1 MWQLLFWGSVALV
14 AYTYAG
20 YPVLL
25 YLLGLV
31 RRRRAPDG
39 ASDAPSACLIISAFD
54 EESVIRAK
62 IENSIS
68 LDYPRD
74 RLTIIVASDGS
85 TDGTT
90 AVASSYEDM
99 GVRLHHNPRRRGKSA
114 LLNEVVAGLNCDI
127 VAFTDANSLFA
138 VDALKRLCRHFGDA
152 DVGCVVGRLR
162 YVQGGETSVGKGEGI
177 YWRYEAL
184 ISRLESRLGS
194 VLVANGS
201 IFAIRRRLFRP
212 LYAEVANDFQI
223 PFDIAAQGKRVVYEP
238 RAVATE
244 PTTVYWREEFGR
256 KVRIVLR
263 GLTGWSLM
271 RKRIRGF
278 RRFQFWSHKNLRW
291 MVGAAAVVAF
301 VSSAVPAARG
311 STLYAALLG
320 AQVAFYA
327 AAMVGLLTRRA
338 RRPRRAFYV
347 PFYFTMVN
355 AAALTAIARFLSG
368 ERLTVWEKA
377 ESTRLV
383 TQPSVSGSRGE
394 ATEAVAA
401 GVDDGATRAAKR

>member
-1 MWQLLFWGSVALV
+1 MWQFLFWGSVALV

-25 YLLGLV
+25 YLIGLV
-31 RRRRAPDG
+31 RRRRAS
-39 ASDAPSACLIISAFD
+39 AAAPGVPSVCLVISAFD
-54 EESVIRAK
+54 EETVIRAK
-62 IENSIS
+62 IENSIA

-74 RLTIIVASDGS
+74 RLTIVVASDGS
-85 TDGTT
+85 TDRTT
-90 AVASSYEDM
+90 AVASSYQDM
-99 GVRLHHNPRRRGKSA
+99 GVRLHHHPRRRGKSA
-114 LLNEVVAGLNCDI
+114 VLNEVVAEVACD
-127 VAFTDANSLFA
+127 VVVFTDANSLFA
-138 VDALKRLCRHFGDA
+138 ADVLQRLCRHFADA

-162 YVQGGETSVGKGEGI
+162 YVEGGEASVGKGEGI

-201 IFAIRRRLFRP
+201 IFAIRRQLFRP

-223 PFDIAAQGKRVVYEP
+223 PCDIAAQGRRVVYEP
-238 RAVATE
+238 NALATE

-263 GLTGWSLM
+263 GLTGWSLL

-278 RRFQFWSHKNLRW
+278 RLWQFWSHKMLRW
-291 MVGAAAVVAF
+291 LVGAAALVSF
-301 VSSAVPAARG
+301 GSSAVLAARG
-311 STLYAALLG
+311 SAPYTWLLL
-320 AQVAFYA
+320 AQAAFYA
-327 AAMVGLLTRRA
+327 AALVGFLTRHTRH
-338 RRPRRAFYV
+338 PRRVFYV

-355 AAALTAIARFLSG
+355 AAALTALVRFLSG

-383 TQPSVSGSRGE
+383 PAGGASDRGGE
-394 ATEAVAA
+394 PTEAA
-401 GVDDGATRAAKR
+401 GLELEDGAAHAAKR

>member
-1 MWQLLFWGSVALV
+1 MWQFLFWGSVAFV

-25 YLLGLV
+25 YLIGLA
-31 RRRRAPDG
+31 RRRRVSDG
-39 ASDAPSACLIISAFD
+39 SSDVPSVCLVVSAFD

-62 IENSIS
+62 IENSIA

-74 RLTIIVASDGS
+74 RLTIVVASDGS
-85 TDGTT
+85 TDRTT

-99 GVRLHHNPRRRGKSA
+99 GVRLHHHPRRRGKSA
-114 LLNEVVAGLNCDI
+114 VLNEVVAEVACDI
-127 VAFTDANSLFA
+127 VVFTDANSLFA
-138 VDALKRLCRHFGDA
+138 ADALQRLCRHFTDA

-162 YVQGGETSVGKGEGI
+162 YVEAGGASVGKGEGI

-201 IFAIRRRLFRP
+201 IFAIRRELFRP

-223 PFDIAAQGKRVVYEP
+223 PCDIAEQGKRVVYEP
-238 RAVATE
+238 RALATE

-263 GLTGWSLM
+263 GLTGWALL
-271 RKRIRGF
+271 RKRMRGL
-278 RRFQFWSHKNLRW
+278 RLWQFWSHKMLRW
-291 MVGAAAVVAF
+291 LVGAAALVSF
-301 VSSAVPAARG
+301 GSSAVLAVRG
-311 STLYAALLG
+311 SVPYAALLV
-320 AQVAFYA
+320 AQVAFYTA
-327 AAMVGLLTRRA
+327 ALAGFLTRHG
-338 RRPRRAFYV
+338 RRPRRIFYV

-355 AAALTAIARFLSG
+355 AAALMALARFVSG

-377 ESTRLV
+377 ESTRLSPP
-383 TQPSVSGSRGE
+383 TGAPDRRGE
-394 ATEAVAA
+394 TTEAVAVE
-401 GVDDGATRAAKR
+401 VDDGAARAAKR